1 MRLTIEIEREIYL
14 TCSLECMLPGL
25 INVGLVVIS
34 SSKMKYL
41 PDDNLL
47 YSLFKHDTSTK
58 REDQHCLHKA
68 AKHAQ
73 SVSSPGDANPEVPF
87 TIMTVPKLA
96 VNPLCL
102 LWFRDHCDNL
112 IMMGMV
118 WTSGAY
124 STSRYKHRCRDPLD
138 SWLGFQGW
146 VISSGEGCRPET
158 LEAP

>member
-1 MRLTIEIEREIYL
+1 
-14 TCSLECMLPGL
+14 
-25 INVGLVVIS
+25 
-34 SSKMKYL
+34 MKYL

-87 TIMTVPKLA
+87 TIKTVPKVA

-102 LWFRDHCDNL
+102 PWFWDHCANL
-112 IMMGMV
+112 IMMGTV
-118 WTSGAY
+118 WTS
-124 STSRYKHRCRDPLD
+124 SL
-138 SWLGFQGW
+138 
-146 VISSGEGCRPET
+146 
-158 LEAP
+158 